1 MPDNQPPPAEQR
13 HLAPGRSVMA
23 PPDPKT
29 PSGRPA
35 ANTPL
40 AEDRHAA
47 RSAIE
52 EKAAE
57 TKLPHAE

>member
-1 MPDNQPPPAEQR
+1 MLDKPQPPKEQD
-13 HLAPGRSVMA
+13 HLAPGRSVLA

-57 TKLPHAE
+57 TNLPHAD